1 VFVIYAVPLG
11 LLAGRLLGGR
21 LAGLATMRFRW
32 AWLAIGGLAA
42 QVILFGGA
50 VDRLIG
56 AAGPALYV
64 ASTVVVLIAVL
75 ANLRLPGLPLV
86 ALGAAS
92 NLAAILANGGSMP
105 ADPGAYALAGL
116 ERGGGFSNSVV
127 TETPALPPLTDI
139 YALPDAFPFANVFSI
154 GDVLIAVGIAV
165 AIAGGMRRAPPDDP
179 ARHDGAAA
187 GAVRSGNSPD

>member
-1 VFVIYAVPLG
+1 MIYAVPLG

-165 AIAGGMRRAPPDDP
+165 AIAAGMRRARPDDP

-187 GAVRSGNSPD
+187 GPVRAGNSPD

>member
-1 VFVIYAVPLG
+1 MFVIYAVPLG

-21 LAGLATMRFRW
+21 LAGLAMMRFRW
-32 AWLAIGGLAA
+32 AWLAIGGLAT

-154 GDVLIAVGIAV
+154 GDVLIGLGVVVVIAM
-165 AIAGGMRRAPPDDP
+165 GMRR
-179 ARHDGAAA
+179 RTTQTG
-187 GAVRSGNSPD
+187 

>member
-1 VFVIYAVPLG
+1 MFVIYAVPLG

-64 ASTVVVLIAVL
+64 ASTVVVLLAVL

-116 ERGGGFSNSVV
+116 ERGSGFSNSVV
-127 TETPALPPLTDI
+127 TETPALRPLTDI
-139 YALPDAFPFANVFSI
+139 YALPDAFPFANVFSV

-165 AIAGGMRRAPPDDP
+165 AIAAGMRRARPDDP
-179 ARHDGAAA
+179 APHDGAAT
-187 GAVRSGNSPD
+187 GPVRAGNSPD

>member
-1 VFVIYAVPLG
+1 MFVIYAVPLG

-165 AIAGGMRRAPPDDP
+165 AIAAGMRRARPDDP

-187 GAVRSGNSPD
+187 GPVRAGNSPD

>member
-1 VFVIYAVPLG
+1 MFVIYAVPLG

-165 AIAGGMRRAPPDDP
+165 AIAAGMRRARPEDP

-187 GAVRSGNSPD
+187 GPVRAGNSPD

>member
-1 VFVIYAVPLG
+1 MFVIYAVPLG

-64 ASTVVVLIAVL
+64 ASTVVVLLAVL

-165 AIAGGMRRAPPDDP
+165 AIAAGMRRARPNDP

-187 GAVRSGNSPD
+187 GPVRAGNSPD

>member
-1 VFVIYAVPLG
+1 MFVIYAVPLG

-64 ASTVVVLIAVL
+64 ASTVAVLLAVL

-127 TETPALPPLTDI
+127 TETPALRPLTDI

-165 AIAGGMRRAPPDDP
+165 AIAAGMRRARPDDP

-187 GAVRSGNSPD
+187 GPVRAGNSPD

>member
-1 VFVIYAVPLG
+1 MFVIYAVPLG

-42 QVILFGGA
+42 QVILFGSA

-165 AIAGGMRRAPPDDP
+165 AIAAGMRRARPDDP

-187 GAVRSGNSPD
+187 GPVRAGNSPD

>member
-165 AIAGGMRRAPPDDP
+165 AIAAGMRRARPDDP

-187 GAVRSGNSPD
+187 GPVRAGNSPD